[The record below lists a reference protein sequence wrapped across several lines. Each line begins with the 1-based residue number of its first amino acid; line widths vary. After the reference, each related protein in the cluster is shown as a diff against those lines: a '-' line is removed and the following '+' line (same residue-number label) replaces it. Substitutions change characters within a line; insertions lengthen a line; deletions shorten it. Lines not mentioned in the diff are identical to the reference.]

1 MANPVSQYFN
11 MVEEKT
17 KLKGSYLIAGKENEN
32 IVPEIS
38 SFEPCTF
45 FPAIFYTYANFYYRK
60 INVCY
65 YGTRLTFLP
74 KNTILR
80 YYQNDILKKYN
91 FNFSVR
97 QDDGRYVHQILS
109 IVIGRQSF
117 FILDQNTD
125 QLLPLMLACYGRH
138 NFFSESYSGGLTLVV
153 NQKLLNDYKGHHF
166 YNKLKM
172 AVKIFTGEY
181 SNVVFTNNIEEL
193 CFSYIPKIE
202 YSNVRDLKEKLENT
216 TEMVLKSYFPEM
228 YLVEASSV
236 EETTTETLIETLTE
250 TPIESLVENEA
261 LSSDQ
266 SFEEII
272 EENLIL

>member
-17 KLKGSYLIAGKENEN
+17 KLKGSYLIAGKENKN

-45 FPAIFYTYANFYYRK
+45 FPAIFYTYSNLYYRK

-80 YYQNDILKKYN
+80 CYENDTLRKYN
-91 FNFSVR
+91 FSFSVR

-117 FILDQNTD
+117 FIVDQNTD

-172 AVKIFTGEY
+172 AVKIFAGEY

-236 EETTTETLIETLTE
+236 EETTTETLTE